1 MEDAMT
7 DRAPAEGPGEDKRGA
22 AGRATRWLVAALA
35 VAVLSGCEHG
45 SLSFD
50 KSTGQFKLPV
60 GAGSRGQGSNR

>member
-1 MEDAMT
+1 MA
-7 DRAPAEGPGEDKRGA
+7 DRVADGSRRLV
-22 AGRATRWLVAALA
+22 AGRVGRWLAAALA
-35 VAVLSGCEHG
+35 LAVLAGCEHG